1 MRILHTS
8 DWHLGRTLEGRSRLP
23 EQREFV
29 DQLGALAAEEG
40 VDLVLVAGDVFDTY
54 NPPAEA
60 EQLLFAALE
69 RLAGGGQRAV
79 VVVAGNH
86 DSPDRVCAANPLA
99 RRHGIYLFG
108 YPGQTLAGGGAVGR
122 VACRAAGPGWVELQI
137 GEETALVY
145 ALSYPSEARL
155 KEVLSDEGDERARQ
169 AVYSERVGRLCEES
183 ASLFRT
189 DTVNLIAGHL
199 FTLGGQPSDSERD
212 VSLGGALIVEPRV
225 FPANA
230 HYVALGHLHR
240 PQVVGGSAT
249 PCRYSGSPLAY
260 SFSEAGQQKQ
270 VVLVEARA
278 GEAATVRPTPLTCG
292 RPLKQ
297 WHARSVAEFLA
308 WCAQPENLACWLD
321 LEVEVE
327 QPLSPAELADLY
339 KRHDG
344 LVSVRPI
351 MPGAPRTEEEQRLS
365 DLSLEERFHRFVQ
378 RQWGTDP
385 PPELVTLFLSLVEE
399 ESGEDQP
406 GEPGPGEAGERGG
419 VA

>member
-23 EQREFV
+23 EQREFINH
-29 DQLGALAAEEG
+29 LCELAAGEG
-40 VDLVLVAGDVFDTY
+40 IDLVLVAGDVFDTY
-54 NPPAEA
+54 NPSAEA
-60 EQLLFAALE
+60 EQLLFEGLE
-69 RLAGGGQRAV
+69 RLAGGGERAL

-86 DSPDRVCAANPLA
+86 DSPDRLCAANPLA

-108 YPGQTLAGGGAVGR
+108 YPGQVLPTGGADGR
-122 VACRAAGPGWVELQI
+122 VECRASGPGWIELAVG
-137 GEETALVY
+137 GEVAVVY

-155 KEVLSDEGDERARQ
+155 KEVLTEEGEERARQ
-169 AVYSERVGRLCEES
+169 IAYSERVGRLCEDS
-183 ASLFRT
+183 ANLFRD

-240 PQVVGGSAT
+240 PQGVGGSEP
-249 PCRYSGSPLAY
+249 PCRYSGSPLSY

-270 VVLVEARA
+270 VVLVEAKA
-278 GEAATVRPTPLTCG
+278 GQPATVRPLPLSCG

-297 WHARSVAEFLA
+297 WRARNLAEFLG
-308 WCAQPENLACWLD
+308 WCAEPGNLACWLD
-321 LEVEVE
+321 LEIEVE
-327 QPLSPAELADLY
+327 QPLSPAQLADLY
-339 KRHDG
+339 KTHPG

-351 MPGAPRTEEEQRLS
+351 MPGVQQPEERRRLS
-365 DLSLEERFHRFVQ
+365 ELSLEERFREFVRQ
-378 RQWGTDP
+378 QWGTDP
-385 PPELVTLFLSLVEE
+385 PSELVSLFLSLALE
-399 ESGEDQP
+399 
-406 GEPGPGEAGERGG
+406 EPGDSEGESDAQNERGG
-419 VA
+419 VE